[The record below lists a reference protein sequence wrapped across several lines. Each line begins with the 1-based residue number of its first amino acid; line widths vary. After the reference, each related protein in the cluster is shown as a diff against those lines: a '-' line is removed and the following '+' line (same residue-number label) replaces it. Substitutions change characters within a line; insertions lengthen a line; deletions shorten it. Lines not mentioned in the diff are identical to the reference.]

1 MIKQMQPKMM
11 SVICHLNFD
20 NGPNHIYELRVRNI
34 HSGKWYRLGSG
45 TEEVIRDY
53 CKHHHPDFSIDDNRV
68 YNTLEEL
75 RP

>member
-1 MIKQMQPKMM
+1 MIKQMQPKM

-20 NGPNHIYELRVRNI
+20 NGSNHILELRVRNI
-34 HSGKWYRLGSG
+34 HSGKWYPLSCG
-45 TEEVIRDY
+45 TEEVVRDY
-53 CKHHHPDFSIDDNRV
+53 CKRYYPDFNIVDNKV